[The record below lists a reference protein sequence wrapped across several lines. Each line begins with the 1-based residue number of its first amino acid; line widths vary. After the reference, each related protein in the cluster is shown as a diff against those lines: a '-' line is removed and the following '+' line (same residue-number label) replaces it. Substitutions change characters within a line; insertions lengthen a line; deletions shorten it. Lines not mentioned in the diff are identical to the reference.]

1 MPPRRSADL
10 EVRVARDPDD
20 LAAHHHVRHTVFVD
34 EQHVFAGSD
43 RDAWDDG
50 AVKVVAALG
59 PLVVGAVRLY
69 PLDEAGLWQGDRL
82 AVLPE
87 ARRMRAGGPLVR
99 YAVATAGVLGGR
111 RMIARVQV
119 PNVPFF
125 LHLGWQRVG
134 PAFTYRDL
142 PHQGMEIPL
151 AGAGA
156 EFAATGYA
164 WALG

>member
-1 MPPRRSADL
+1 VGRSPRL
-10 EVRVARDPDD
+10 EVR
-20 LAAHHHVRHTVFVD
+20 LCSCAADVEGHRRVRHTVFVE
-34 EQHVFAGSD
+34 EQGLFAGTD
-43 RDAWDDG
+43 RDAWDEG
-50 AVKVVAALG
+50 AALHAVALLG

-87 ARRMRAGGPLVR
+87 ARRLGAGGPLVR
-99 YAVATAGVLGGR
+99 FAVATAGGLGGR
-111 RMIARVQV
+111 RMIAQVQT

-125 LHLGWQRVG
+125 LHLGWERVG
-134 PAFTYRDL
+134 EPAVYRGV
-142 PHQGMEIPL
+142 PHQRMAIPL

-156 EFAATGYA
+156 AFEPEGYA